1 MTQVVTPGNLG
12 NEFDLGVLEANKIHV
27 KFDGTSIVRDL
38 GTGIVSAV
46 APGTTNTLAA
56 VAPNLT
62 STVNGVAATVDLTAL
77 VQATETLTSMSY
89 NALTK
94 VLTYTDEDGVVQ
106 NLDLS
111 TLATDIYVNG
121 GNYNAATGVLTLT
134 DNDGGTGDV
143 TINLQDLKIVVT
155 APSNSIAFTGT
166 GEASSALVAN
176 LVVDPMVGNL
186 LAVTATSA
194 AVDPAGV
201 LAISVAA
208 ATVDVQDAFGVHQ
221 FYAFP

>member
-1 MTQVVTPGNLG
+1 MVQVITPGNLG
-12 NEFDLGVLEANKIHV
+12 NEFDLGVIEANKIHV
-27 KFDGTSIVRDL
+27 NFDGTSIVRNV
-38 GTGIVSAV
+38 GTGVVSAV
-46 APGTTNTLAA
+46 TPATTNTLAA

-62 STVNGVAATVDLTAL
+62 STVNGVVATVDLTTL
-77 VQATETLTSMSY
+77 IQATETLTSISY

-94 VLTYTDEDGVVQ
+94 TLTYTDEDGVVQ

-111 TLATDIYVNG
+111 TLATDIFVTG
-121 GNYNAATGVLTLT
+121 GSYNAATGVLTLT
-134 DNDGGTGDV
+134 DNDGGTADV

-155 APSNSIAFTGT
+155 AASNSIAFTGT

-176 LVVDPMVGNL
+176 LVVDPLVGNL
-186 LAVTATSA
+186 LAVTAAGA

-201 LAISVAA
+201 IAISVAA

>member
-1 MTQVVTPGNLG
+1 MVQVITPGNLG

-27 KFDGTSIVRDL
+27 KLDGTLQRNV
-38 GTGIVSAV
+38 GTGEIGLNPAS
-46 APGTTNTLAA
+46 TTNVLAA
-56 VAPNLT
+56 VAPNLS
-62 STVNGVAATVDLTAL
+62 STVNGVVATVDLTAL
-77 VQATETLTSMSY
+77 VQATETLTSLSY
-89 NALTK
+89 NALSK
-94 VLTYTDEDGVVQ
+94 VLTYTDEDGVAQ
-106 NLDLS
+106 ALNLS

-155 APSNSIAFTGT
+155 APSNSISFTGT

-176 LVVDPMVGNL
+176 LVVDPLAGNL
-186 LAVTATSA
+186 LAVTAA
-194 AVDPAGV
+194 GVKVDPADV
-201 LAISVAA
+201 KAL

>member
-1 MTQVVTPGNLG
+1 MVQVITPGNLG
-12 NEFDLGVLEANKIHV
+12 NEFDLGVIEANKIHV
-27 KFDGTSIVRDL
+27 KLDGTLQRNV
-38 GTGIVSAV
+38 GTGEIGLNPAS
-46 APGTTNTLAA
+46 TTNVLGA
-56 VAPNLT
+56 VAPNLS
-62 STVNGVAATVDLTAL
+62 STVNGVVATVDLTAL
-77 VQATETLTSMSY
+77 VQATETLTSISY

-106 NLDLS
+106 ALDLS

-176 LVVDPMVGNL
+176 LVVDPMAGNL
-186 LAVTATSA
+186 LAVTATGA

-201 LAISVAA
+201 TAISVAA
-208 ATVDVQDAFGVHQ
+208 ATVDVQDVFGVHQ